1 MTTRNPGTNPGNG
14 DRLRVLENEVRR
26 LQLTQNN
33 MLGMLQRYQRFGG
46 GGGGINIIVARV
58 QENVDHTMDTFAA
71 TIAKVILGTADAID
85 TEITVENLDSGLIDE
100 AAVGNIEGEYRAVG
114 TTGEEVF
121 ILLKG
126 MTIYCLQ
133 GNDSKWYVVQSGGAF
148 NETAPSSP

>member
-1 MTTRNPGTNPGNG
+1 MKRTTESPAMVAKGKAG
-14 DRLRVLENEVRR
+14 
-26 LQLTQNN
+26 Q
-33 MLGMLQRYQRFGG
+33 
-46 GGGGINIIVARV
+46 GGGINWIVARV
-58 QENVDHTMDTFAA
+58 QENVDHTMATFSA

-133 GNDSKWYVVQSGGAF
+133 GNDTKWYVIQSGGAF
-148 NETAPSSP
+148 NDTPPSSP